1 MGITEEISNYL
12 KTFSY
17 VRCKF
22 NNQIFIITDNKS
34 LINNFDEVTFLVD
47 EYKKVDNLD
56 KAIEIK
62 KMFQKYFGYVEVK
75 KI

>member
-1 MGITEEISNYL
+1 
-12 KTFSY
+12 
-17 VRCKF
+17 
-22 NNQIFIITDNKS
+22 
-34 LINNFDEVTFLVD
+34 LVD